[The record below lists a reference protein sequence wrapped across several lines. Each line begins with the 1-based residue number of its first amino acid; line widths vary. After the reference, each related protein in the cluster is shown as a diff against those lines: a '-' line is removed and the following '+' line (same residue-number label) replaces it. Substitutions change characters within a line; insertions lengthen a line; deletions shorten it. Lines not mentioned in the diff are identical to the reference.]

1 MRSGDNSQLIS
12 GNIAF
17 YLRFQWSFR
26 GMGKFFKL
34 MLPLILII
42 ISILIVIALVAYE
55 ETKSAERKP
64 ETEKAVLVDVIKAE
78 VVSLNFSVNSQGT
91 VRPRTETTLVSEVS
105 GKVVSV
111 APEFVA
117 GGFFRKGEVLLQ
129 IDPSDYETGL
139 KRAEA
144 ALASRKA
151 KLADE
156 TARSEQALKDWRNMG
171 KQGQPSDLGL
181 RKPQMADAKANVSAA
196 EADVQKARRDLERTQ
211 ITVPYDGLVRQKA
224 VDIGQY
230 VTPGTH
236 LGITFAIDAAEV
248 RLPLTN
254 NDLSYLD
261 LPSETEVKNEDK
273 PFPTV
278 TLSAEQAGGTGQ
290 WQARIIRT
298 EGVVDETSRVVYAVA
313 QVIDPYGVLGQSHQ
327 QELKIGSFVNAE
339 IQGLRAEN
347 VVVLP
352 RYVLR
357 PDNTIPVANSNNEL
371 EILSVEVLRAEA
383 KKVYL
388 SNGITAGARVVT
400 TTLDAPVPGTKLA
413 VRDRQTDTPESDPG
427 SGDL

>member
-1 MRSGDNSQLIS
+1 ME
-12 GNIAF
+12 
-17 YLRFQWSFR
+17 
-26 GMGKFFKL
+26 KFFKL
-34 MLPLILII
+34 MLPLILIVV
-42 ISILIVIALVAYE
+42 SILIIVALVSY
-55 ETKSAERKP
+55 KNSQNAERKP
-64 ETEKAVLVDVIKAE
+64 DTEKAVLVDVIEAE
-78 VVSLNFSVNSQGT
+78 VVSLNFVVNSQGT

-105 GKVVSV
+105 GKIVSV

-117 GGFFRKGEVLLQ
+117 GGFFHQGEVLLQ
-129 IDPSDYETGL
+129 IDPSDYQAGL

-144 ALASRKA
+144 ALASRQA

-196 EADVQKARRDLERTQ
+196 EADVLKARRDLERTQ

-230 VTPGTH
+230 VTPGTR
-236 LGITFAIDAAEV
+236 LGVTFAIDTAEV

-254 NDLSYLD
+254 RDLNYLQ
-261 LPSETEVKNEDK
+261 LPSETEVKNKDK
-273 PFPTV
+273 PFPPV
-278 TLSAEQAGGTGQ
+278 TLSAEKAGGTQQ
-290 WQARIIRT
+290 WSARIIRT
-298 EGVVDETSRVVYAVA
+298 EGVVDEISRVVYAVA
-313 QVIDPYGVLGQSHQ
+313 QVVDPYGVLGQSHQ
-327 QELKIGSFVNAE
+327 QELKIGTFVNAE
-339 IQGLRAEN
+339 IQGLPADN

-357 PDNTIPVANSNNEL
+357 ADNTVMVANTDNEL
-371 EILSVEVLRAEA
+371 EILPVTVLRAEP

-388 SNGITAGARVVT
+388 SDGIEGGARVVI

-413 VRDRQTDTPESDPG
+413 VRGMQVNDSTSVDPG
-427 SGDL
+427 SEQ

>member
-1 MRSGDNSQLIS
+1 MT
-12 GNIAF
+12 
-17 YLRFQWSFR
+17 
-26 GMGKFFKL
+26 KFFKF

-42 ISILIVIALVAYE
+42 GSILVVIALV
-55 ETKSAERKP
+55 TFQNSKRAERKT
-64 ETEKAVLVDVIKAE
+64 ETNKAVLIDVIEAE
-78 VVSLNFSVNSQGT
+78 VTSLNFTVSSQGT

-105 GKVVSV
+105 GKIVSV

-117 GGFFRKGEVLLQ
+117 GGFFHQGEVLLQ
-129 IDPSDYETGL
+129 IDPSDYEAGL

-156 TARSEQALKDWRNMG
+156 TARSEQALKDWQNMG
-171 KQGQPSDLGL
+171 KAGQPSDLGL

-230 VTPGTH
+230 VTPGTP
-236 LGITFAIDAAEV
+236 LGVTFAIDTAEI

-254 NDLSYLD
+254 NDLNYLD
-261 LPSETEVKNEDK
+261 LPSETEAKNKDK
-273 PFPTV
+273 PFPPV
-278 TLSAEQAGGTGQ
+278 TLSEDRAGETSE

-298 EGVVDETSRVVYAVA
+298 EGVVDETSRVIYAVA
-313 QVIDPYGVLGQSHQ
+313 QVTDPYGVLGQSHQ
-327 QELKIGSFVNAE
+327 QELKIGTFVNAD
-339 IQGLRAEN
+339 IQGLPADN

-357 PDNTIPVANSNNEL
+357 ADNTILVANSDNEL
-371 EILSVEVLRAEA
+371 EILEVEVLRAEP

-388 SNGITAGARVVT
+388 SKGISGGARVVV

-413 VRDRQTDTPESDPG
+413 IRGEEQGVAEPAGNEEEP
-427 SGDL
+427 

>member
-1 MRSGDNSQLIS
+1 
-12 GNIAF
+12 
-17 YLRFQWSFR
+17 
-26 GMGKFFKL
+26 MGKFFKL
-34 MLPLILII
+34 LLPLILII
-42 ISILIVIALVAYE
+42 SAILVVIGMVAYKE
-55 ETKSAERKP
+55 SQSAERKP
-64 ETEKAVLVDVIKAE
+64 ETEKAVLVDTIEAE

-105 GKVVSV
+105 GIIVSV
-111 APEFVA
+111 TPEFVA

-156 TARSEQALKDWRNMG
+156 TARSEQALKDWKNMG

-230 VTPGTH
+230 VSPGTR
-236 LGITFAIDAAEV
+236 LGITFAIDTAEV

-254 NDLSYLD
+254 SDLAYLN
-261 LPSETEVKNEDK
+261 LPSETEVKNKDK
-273 PFPTV
+273 SFPAV
-278 TLSAEQAGGTGQ
+278 TLSAEQAGGTSQ

-298 EGVVDETSRVVYAVA
+298 EGVVDETSRVIYAVA

-327 QELKIGSFVNAE
+327 QELKIGTFVNAE

-357 PDNTIPVANSNNEL
+357 PDNTIAVANSDNVL

-388 SNGITAGARVVT
+388 SKGITAGARVVT
-400 TTLDAPVPGTKLA
+400 TTLDAPIPGTRLA
-413 VRDRQTDTPESDPG
+413 VRERQIDAAESGPG
-427 SGDL
+427 RDEL

>member
-1 MRSGDNSQLIS
+1 
-12 GNIAF
+12 
-17 YLRFQWSFR
+17 
-26 GMGKFFKL
+26 MGKFFKL
-34 MLPLILII
+34 MLPMILII
-42 ISILIVIALVAYE
+42 TSILIVVALVAY
-55 ETKSAERKP
+55 KGAQSAKRKP
-64 ETEKAVLVDVIKAE
+64 AIEKAVLVDTIEAE

-117 GGFFRKGEVLLQ
+117 GGFFRQGEMLLQ
-129 IDPSDYETGL
+129 IDPSDYETNL

-156 TARSEQALKDWRNMG
+156 TARSEQALKDWKNMG
-171 KQGQPSDLGL
+171 KQGLPSDLGL

-196 EADVQKARRDLERTQ
+196 EADVEKARRDLERTQ

-230 VTPGTH
+230 VSPGTR
-236 LGITFAIDAAEV
+236 LGVTFAIDTAEV

-254 NDLSYLD
+254 NDLAYLD
-261 LPSETEVKNEDK
+261 LPSETEVKNENK
-273 PFPTV
+273 PFPAV
-278 TLSAEQAGGTGQ
+278 TLSAELAGGTSQ

-298 EGVVDETSRVVYAVA
+298 EGVVDETSRVIYAVA

-327 QELKIGSFVNAE
+327 QELKIGTFVNAE

-347 VVVLP
+347 VVVVP

-357 PDNTIPVANSNNEL
+357 PDNTIPVANSENEL
-371 EILSVEVLRAEA
+371 EILPVEVLRAEA

-388 SNGITAGARVVT
+388 SKGIKGGARVVT
-400 TTLDAPVPGTKLA
+400 TTLDAPIPGTKLA
-413 VRDRQTDTPESDPG
+413 VRDRQTDAAESDPTR
-427 SGDL
+427 GDL